1 MKFFTRIAASLL
13 GLVLISMLSQSCS
26 DLSTKV
32 SSSREA
38 KEYSHKVMSS
48 WNDLFLQIERYAA
61 GYRPGPAPR
70 AIAYIGV
77 AAYEGCING
86 MPD

>member
-32 SSSREA
+32 SSSRDV

-61 GYRPGPAPR
+61 GYRP
-70 AIAYIGV
+70 
-77 AAYEGCING
+77 
-86 MPD
+86 